1 MILFEFSILTNVGVE
16 GHMRATITLY
26 VFTWKTGRTLSE
38 NNTKIMNHKQE
49 QSQETTTYL
58 FIFCLQN
65 I

>member
-1 MILFEFSILTNVGVE
+1 
-16 GHMRATITLY
+16 MRATITLY

-58 FIFCLQN
+58 FFASKISNLVWYKGQIISSLVPGC
-65 I
+65 